1 VILNLRVD
9 HKMADIQSM
18 ENISKDMDELFWKLQ
33 EKYSIGEYIEISTCN
48 RKEYYIKN
56 DYIPEDEELLSH
68 ENQSIII
75 EYGEAAVMHL
85 LRMTSGLESMIV
97 GEDQILGQVKDA
109 KHKAMKNHHCGR
121 GLDTIFTKAIHVGQV
136 VRNKTNINKGSVS
149 IGSAA
154 IDLAEKHI
162 GSLDDKSVLV
172 IGAGKMGK
180 LVAKALAEK
189 DLNAIFVANRTYY
202 VAVEL
207 AEDLGGEA
215 ILFNDLEKYLATADL
230 VISATSAP
238 HAIITKKRLKG
249 IEMDYEN
256 IMMVDIANPRD
267 ISEDVSELGVKLFN
281 IDDLREI
288 ADINTQLRIKEFGE
302 AENIIADEFILLKES
317 FKIMEVDEMLGNL
330 RASMEEIR
338 QRETKKALV
347 KLADVDG
354 SAKILNNLTNS
365 IVNKIFF
372 DISKMLRML
381 QRMKIRK
388 SLQLRNICLIQN
400 NYSNIP
406 LTSIFFT
413 LLAFM
418 A

>member
-1 VILNLRVD
+1 MILNLRVD
-9 HKMADIQSM
+9 HKIADIQSM
-18 ENISKDMDELFWKLQ
+18 ENISKDIDDLFWKLQ
-33 EKYSIGEYIEISTCN
+33 EKYSVNEYVEISTCN

-56 DYIPEDEELLSH
+56 DYISEDDELLSH

-75 EYGEAAVMHL
+75 EYGNSAVMHL

-109 KHKAMKNHHCGR
+109 KHKAIKDHHCGKS
-121 GLDTIFTKAIHVGQV
+121 LDTIFTKAIHVGQV

-154 IDLAEKHI
+154 IDLAEKHM

-172 IGAGKMGK
+172 IGAGKMGR

-189 DLNAIFVANRTYY
+189 DSNAIFVANRTYY

-207 AEDLGGEA
+207 AQDLGGEA

-238 HAIITKKRLKG
+238 HAIITKERLLG
-249 IEMDYEN
+249 IERDHSSL
-256 IMMVDIANPRD
+256 MMVDIANPRD
-267 ISEDVSELGVKLFN
+267 ISEDVCEIGVKLFN

-288 ADINTQLRIKEFGE
+288 ADENTNLRIKEFGQ
-302 AENIIADEFILLKES
+302 AESIIDEEFILLKET
-317 FKIMEVDEMLGNL
+317 FKIMEVEQILASL

-372 DISKMLRML
+372 DISKNVKDAAKDENKEVIAAAEYLFNT
-381 QRMKIRK
+381 K
-388 SLQLRNICLIQN
+388 
-400 NYSNIP
+400 
-406 LTSIFFT
+406 
-413 LLAFM
+413 
-418 A
+418 

>member
-1 VILNLRVD
+1 
-9 HKMADIQSM
+9 M
-18 ENISKDMDELFWKLQ
+18 ENISKDMDDLFQELQ
-33 EKYSIGEYIEISTCN
+33 EKYSIGEYVEISTCN
-48 RKEYYIKN
+48 RKEYYINN
-56 DYIPEDEELLSH
+56 DYISEDDELLSH

-75 EYGEAAVMHL
+75 EYGPSAVMHL

-109 KHKAMKNHHCGR
+109 KHKAVKNHHCGKS
-121 GLDTIFTKAIHVGQV
+121 LDAIFTKAIHVGQV

-162 GSLDDKSVLV
+162 GTLDDKSVLV

-189 DLNAIFVANRTYY
+189 NLNAIFVANRTYY

-207 AEDLGGEA
+207 AKDLGGEA
-215 ILFNDLEKYLATADL
+215 ILFSDLEEYLANADL

-238 HAIITKKRLKG
+238 HPIITKQRLLG
-249 IEMDYEN
+249 IDMNYEDV
-256 IMMVDIANPRD
+256 MMVDIANPRD
-267 ISEDVSELGVKLFN
+267 ISDDVVDLGVKSFN

-288 ADINTQLRIKEFGE
+288 ADENTKLRIKEFGE
-302 AENIIADEFILLKES
+302 AENIINDEFILLKES
-317 FKIMEVDEMLGNL
+317 FKIMEVDDILGNL

-338 QRETKKALV
+338 QRETQKASV
-347 KLADVDG
+347 KLSDVDG

-365 IVNKIFF
+365 IVNKIFY
-372 DISKMLRML
+372 DISKNLKKAAKDENQDIL
-381 QRMKIRK
+381 EAAE
-388 SLQLRNICLIQN
+388 
-400 NYSNIP
+400 Y
-406 LTSIFFT
+406 IFNFNK
-413 LLAFM
+413 
-418 A
+418 

>member
-1 VILNLRVD
+1 MILNLRVD
-9 HKMADIQSM
+9 HKIADIQSM
-18 ENISKDMDELFWKLQ
+18 ETIGKDIDDLFWKLQ

-48 RKEYYIKN
+48 RKEYFINN
-56 DYIPEDEELLSH
+56 DYIEEDDELLSH

-75 EYGEAAVMHL
+75 EYGQSAVMHL

-109 KHKAMKNHHCGR
+109 KHKAEKEHHCGKS
-121 GLDTIFTKAIHVGQV
+121 LDVVFTKAVHVGQV

-154 IDLAEKHI
+154 IDLAEKHL

-172 IGAGKMGK
+172 IGAGKMGR

-189 DLNAIFVANRTYY
+189 DLNAILVANRTYY

-207 AEDLGGEA
+207 AKDLGGEA
-215 ILFNDLEKYLATADL
+215 ILFNELEKYLATADL

-238 HAIITKKRLKG
+238 HAIITKQRLLG
-249 IEMDYEN
+249 IDRDYETLM
-256 IMMVDIANPRD
+256 IVDIANPRD
-267 ISEDVSELGVKLFN
+267 ISDDVYELGVKSFN

-288 ADINTQLRIKEFGE
+288 ADENTNLRIKEFGE
-302 AENIIADEFILLKES
+302 AENIIEEEFILLKES
-317 FKIMEVDEMLGNL
+317 FKIMEVEKILGNL

-338 QRETKKALV
+338 QRETKKAMS
-347 KLADVDG
+347 KLSDVEG
-354 SAKILNNLTNS
+354 SAKIIDNLTNS

-372 DISKMLRML
+372 DISKKVKTAAKDENEDVL
-381 QRMKIRK
+381 QAAEF
-388 SLQLRNICLIQN
+388 
-400 NYSNIP
+400 
-406 LTSIFFT
+406 IFDYN
-413 LLAFM
+413 
-418 A
+418 

>member
-1 VILNLRVD
+1 MILNIRVD
-9 HKMADIQSM
+9 HKIADINSM
-18 ENISKDMDELFWKLQ
+18 EAISKDIDEIFQELQ

-48 RKEYYIKN
+48 RKEYYINN
-56 DYIPEDEELLSH
+56 DYISTDDELLSH

-75 EYGEAAVMHL
+75 EYGESAVMHL

-109 KHKAMKNHHCGR
+109 KYKADKNHHCGKA
-121 GLDTIFTKAIHVGQV
+121 LDAVFTKAIHVGQV

-154 IDLAEKHI
+154 IDLAEKHL

-172 IGAGKMGK
+172 IGAGKMGR

-207 AEDLGGEA
+207 AKDLGGEA

-238 HAIITKKRLKG
+238 HPIITKDRLSD
-249 IEMDYEN
+249 IQRDYDN
-256 IMMVDIANPRD
+256 LMMVDIANPRD
-267 ISEDVSELGVKLFN
+267 ILEDVSEMGVKLFN

-288 ADINTQLRIKEFGE
+288 ADENTRLRIKEFGE
-302 AENIIADEFILLKES
+302 AENIINDEFILLKES
-317 FKIMEVDEMLGNL
+317 FKIMEVDELLGDL

-338 QRETKKALV
+338 QRETQKASV
-347 KLADVDG
+347 KLSNVDG
-354 SAKILNNLTNS
+354 SAKVLDKLTNS

-372 DISKMLRML
+372 DISKNVKKAAKEDNRDV
-381 QRMKIRK
+381 IDAAEY
-388 SLQLRNICLIQN
+388 IFN
-400 NYSNIP
+400 NK
-406 LTSIFFT
+406 
-413 LLAFM
+413 
-418 A
+418 

>member
-1 VILNLRVD
+1 MILNLRVD
-9 HKMADIQSM
+9 HKIADVQSM
-18 ENISKDMDELFWKLQ
+18 ENISKDIDEIFWKLQ
-33 EKYSIGEYIEISTCN
+33 EKYSIGEYIEIATCN
-48 RKEYYIKN
+48 RKEYYIHS
-56 DYIPEDEELLSH
+56 DYIQEDEDLLSH

-75 EYGEAAVMHL
+75 EYGQSAVIHL

-109 KHKAMKNHHCGR
+109 KKAAVKNHHCGKV
-121 GLDTIFTKAIHVGQV
+121 LDTVFTKAIHVGQV

-172 IGAGKMGK
+172 IGAGKMGR

-207 AEDLGGEA
+207 ADDLGGQA
-215 ILFNDLEKYLATADL
+215 ILFNELEKYLAEADL
-230 VISATSAP
+230 IISATSAP
-238 HAIITKKRLKG
+238 HTIIDKKRLLS
-249 IEMDYEN
+249 IDMDYEELM
-256 IMMVDIANPRD
+256 IVDIANPRD
-267 ISEDVSELGVKLFN
+267 ISTDVSDIGVKLFN

-302 AENIIADEFILLKES
+302 AETIIDEEYILLKES
-317 FKIMEVDEMLGNL
+317 FKIMEVEDTLASL
-330 RASMEEIR
+330 RSSMEEIR
-338 QRETKKALV
+338 QSETQKASV

-354 SAKILNNLTNS
+354 SVKILDNLTNS

-372 DISKMLRML
+372 DISK
-381 QRMKIRK
+381 KVKTAAKEENKDIVAA
-388 SLQLRNICLIQN
+388 CE
-400 NYSNIP
+400 Y
-406 LTSIFFT
+406 IFNSE
-413 LLAFM
+413 
-418 A
+418 

>member
-1 VILNLRVD
+1 MILNLRVD
-9 HKMADIQSM
+9 HKIADIQSM
-18 ENISKDMDELFWKLQ
+18 ENISKDIDELFWKLQ
-33 EKYSIGEYIEISTCN
+33 EKYSVNEYVEISTCN

-56 DYIPEDEELLSH
+56 DYISEDDELLSH

-75 EYGEAAVMHL
+75 EYGNSAVMHL

-109 KHKAMKNHHCGR
+109 KHKAIKDHHCGKS
-121 GLDTIFTKAIHVGQV
+121 LDTIFTKAIHVGQV

-154 IDLAEKHI
+154 IDLAEKHM

-172 IGAGKMGK
+172 IGAGKMGR

-207 AEDLGGEA
+207 AQDLGGEA

-238 HAIITKKRLKG
+238 HAIITKERLLG
-249 IEMDYEN
+249 IERDHSSL
-256 IMMVDIANPRD
+256 MMVDIANPRD
-267 ISEDVSELGVKLFN
+267 ISEDVCEIGVKLFN

-288 ADINTQLRIKEFGE
+288 ADENTNLRIKEFGQ
-302 AENIIADEFILLKES
+302 AESIIDEEFILLKET
-317 FKIMEVDEMLGNL
+317 FKIMEVEQILASL

-372 DISKMLRML
+372 DISKNVKDAAKDENKEVIAAAEYLFNT
-381 QRMKIRK
+381 K
-388 SLQLRNICLIQN
+388 
-400 NYSNIP
+400 
-406 LTSIFFT
+406 
-413 LLAFM
+413 
-418 A
+418 

>member
-1 VILNLRVD
+1 MILNLRVD
-9 HKMADIQSM
+9 HKIADIQSM
-18 ENISKDMDELFWKLQ
+18 ENIAKDMDELFLELQ

-48 RKEYYIKN
+48 RKEYYINN
-56 DYIPEDEELLSH
+56 DYISEDDELLSH

-75 EYGEAAVMHL
+75 DYGQSAVMHL

-109 KHKAMKNHHCGR
+109 KNKASKNRHCGR
-121 GLDTIFTKAIHVGQV
+121 SLDAIFTKAIHVGQV

-154 IDLAEKHI
+154 IDLAEKHM

-202 VAVEL
+202 VAVQL

-215 ILFNDLEKYLATADL
+215 ILFNELEKYLATADL

-238 HAIITKKRLKG
+238 HPIINKERLLG
-249 IEMDYEN
+249 IDMDYEN
-256 IMMVDIANPRD
+256 VMMVDIANPRD
-267 ISEDVSELGVKLFN
+267 ISDDVDDLGVKLFN

-288 ADINTQLRIKEFGE
+288 ADENTKLRIREFGE
-302 AENIIADEFILLKES
+302 AENIINDEFILLKES
-317 FKIMEVDEMLGNL
+317 FKIMEVDDILGNL

-338 QRETKKALV
+338 QRETQKASV
-347 KLADVDG
+347 KLSDVDG

-372 DISKMLRML
+372 DISKNLKKAAKDENQDIL
-381 QRMKIRK
+381 EAAE
-388 SLQLRNICLIQN
+388 
-400 NYSNIP
+400 Y
-406 LTSIFFT
+406 IFNFNK
-413 LLAFM
+413 
-418 A
+418 

>member
-1 VILNLRVD
+1 MILNLRVD
-9 HKMADIQSM
+9 HKIADIQSM
-18 ENISKDMDELFWKLQ
+18 ETISKDIDDLFWNLQ

-48 RKEYYIKN
+48 RKEYYIHN
-56 DYIPEDEELLSH
+56 DYIQEDDELLSH
-68 ENQSIII
+68 DNENIII
-75 EYGEAAVMHL
+75 EYGSSAVIHL

-109 KHKAMKNHHCGR
+109 KRKAVKNHHCGKV
-121 GLDTIFTKAIHVGQV
+121 LDAIFTKAIHVGQV

-162 GSLDDKSVLV
+162 GNLDDKSVLV
-172 IGAGKMGK
+172 IGAGKMGR

-207 AEDLGGEA
+207 ADDLGGQA
-215 ILFNDLEKYLATADL
+215 ILFNELEKYLAEADL

-238 HAIITKKRLKG
+238 HILIDKKRLLG
-249 IEMDYEN
+249 IDMDYN
-256 IMMVDIANPRD
+256 NLMIVDIANPRD
-267 ISEDVSELGVKLFN
+267 ISADVSDIGVKLFN

-302 AENIIADEFILLKES
+302 AENIIDEEFNLLKES
-317 FKIMEVDEMLGNL
+317 FKIMEVENTLANL
-330 RASMEEIR
+330 RSSMEEIR
-338 QRETKKALV
+338 QRETKKASV
-347 KLADVDG
+347 KFGDIDG
-354 SAKILNNLTNS
+354 SAKILDNLTNS

-372 DISKMLRML
+372 DISK
-381 QRMKIRK
+381 KVKTAAKEENTDI
-388 SLQLRNICLIQN
+388 IAACE
-400 NYSNIP
+400 Y
-406 LTSIFFT
+406 IFNSD
-413 LLAFM
+413 
-418 A
+418 

>member
-1 VILNLRVD
+1 MILNLRVD
-9 HKMADIQSM
+9 HKIADIQSM
-18 ENISKDMDELFWKLQ
+18 EVISKDIDELFWKLQ

-48 RKEYYIKN
+48 RKEYYINN
-56 DYIPEDEELLSH
+56 DYISEDEGLLSH
-68 ENQSIII
+68 DNQSIII
-75 EYGEAAVMHL
+75 EYGQSAVMHL

-109 KHKAMKNHHCGR
+109 KNKAMKNHHCGKV
-121 GLDTIFTKAIHVGQV
+121 LDAVFTKAIHVGQV

-154 IDLAEKHI
+154 IDLAEKHM

-172 IGAGKMGK
+172 IGAGKMGR

-189 DLNAIFVANRTYY
+189 DLHAIFVANRTYY

-207 AEDLGGEA
+207 AQDLGGEA

-238 HAIITKKRLKG
+238 HAIITKERLLG
-249 IEMDYEN
+249 IDRAYDDLM
-256 IMMVDIANPRD
+256 IVDIANPRD
-267 ISEDVSELGVKLFN
+267 ISDDVVELGVKSFN

-288 ADINTQLRIKEFGE
+288 AEINTNLRIKEFGE
-302 AENIIADEFILLKES
+302 AENIINEEFILLKES

-338 QRETKKALV
+338 QRETQKASV

-354 SAKILNNLTNS
+354 SVKILDNLTNS
-365 IVNKIFF
+365 IVNKIFY
-372 DISKMLRML
+372 DISKNV
-381 QRMKIRK
+381 KKAAKEENEDVIAA
-388 SLQLRNICLIQN
+388 CE
-400 NYSNIP
+400 Y
-406 LTSIFFT
+406 IFNSD
-413 LLAFM
+413 
-418 A
+418 

>member
-1 VILNLRVD
+1 MILNIRVD
-9 HKMADIQSM
+9 HKIADINSM
-18 ENISKDMDELFWKLQ
+18 EAISKDIDEIFQELQ

-48 RKEYYIKN
+48 RKEYYINN
-56 DYIPEDEELLSH
+56 DYISTDDELLSH

-75 EYGEAAVMHL
+75 EYGESAVMHL

-109 KHKAMKNHHCGR
+109 KYKADKNHHCGR
-121 GLDTIFTKAIHVGQV
+121 ALDAVFTKAIHVGQV

-154 IDLAEKHI
+154 IDLAEKHL

-172 IGAGKMGK
+172 IGAGKMGR

-189 DLNAIFVANRTYY
+189 DLNAIFVANRTFY

-207 AEDLGGEA
+207 AKDLGGEA

-238 HAIITKKRLKG
+238 HPIITKDRLSD
-249 IEMDYEN
+249 IPRDYESL
-256 IMMVDIANPRD
+256 MMVDIANPRD
-267 ISEDVSELGVKLFN
+267 ILDDVSEMGVKLFN

-288 ADINTQLRIKEFGE
+288 ADENTRLRIKEFGE
-302 AENIIADEFILLKES
+302 AENIINDEFILLKES
-317 FKIMEVDEMLGNL
+317 FKIMEVDELLGDL

-338 QRETKKALV
+338 QRETQKASV
-347 KLADVDG
+347 KLSNVDG
-354 SAKILNNLTNS
+354 SAKVLDKLTNS

-372 DISKMLRML
+372 DISKNVKKAAKEDNRDV
-381 QRMKIRK
+381 IDAAEY
-388 SLQLRNICLIQN
+388 IFN
-400 NYSNIP
+400 NK
-406 LTSIFFT
+406 
-413 LLAFM
+413 
-418 A
+418 

>member
-1 VILNLRVD
+1 MILNLRVD
-9 HKMADIQSM
+9 HKIADIQSM
-18 ENISKDMDELFWKLQ
+18 ENISKDIDDLFWKLQ
-33 EKYSIGEYIEISTCN
+33 EKYSVNEYVEISTCN

-56 DYIPEDEELLSH
+56 DYISEDDELLSH

-75 EYGEAAVMHL
+75 EYGNSAVMHL

-109 KHKAMKNHHCGR
+109 KHKAIKDHHCGKS
-121 GLDTIFTKAIHVGQV
+121 LDTIFTKAIHVGQV

-154 IDLAEKHI
+154 IDLAEKHM

-172 IGAGKMGK
+172 IGAGKMGR

-207 AEDLGGEA
+207 AQDLGGEA

-238 HAIITKKRLKG
+238 HAIITKERLLG
-249 IEMDYEN
+249 IERDHSSL
-256 IMMVDIANPRD
+256 MMVDIANPRD
-267 ISEDVSELGVKLFN
+267 ISEDVCEIGVKLFN

-288 ADINTQLRIKEFGE
+288 ADENTNLRIKEFGQ
-302 AENIIADEFILLKES
+302 AESIIDEEFILLKET
-317 FKIMEVDEMLGNL
+317 FKIMEVEQILASL

-347 KLADVDG
+347 KLVDVDG

-372 DISKMLRML
+372 DISKNVKDAAKDENKEVIAAAEYLFNT
-381 QRMKIRK
+381 K
-388 SLQLRNICLIQN
+388 
-400 NYSNIP
+400 
-406 LTSIFFT
+406 
-413 LLAFM
+413 
-418 A
+418 

>member
-1 VILNLRVD
+1 MILNLRVD
-9 HKMADIQSM
+9 HKIADIHSM
-18 ENISKDMDELFWKLQ
+18 ENISKDIDDLFWKLQ

-48 RKEYYIKN
+48 RKEYYIHN
-56 DYIPEDEELLSH
+56 DYIPENEKLLSH
-68 ENQSIII
+68 ENQNIVI
-75 EYGEAAVMHL
+75 EYGQSAIMHL

-121 GLDTIFTKAIHVGQV
+121 VLDTVFTKAIHVGQV

-154 IDLAEKHI
+154 IDLAEKHM
-162 GSLDDKSVLV
+162 GSLDEKSVLV

-207 AEDLGGEA
+207 AKDLGGEA
-215 ILFNDLEKYLATADL
+215 ILFNDLEKYLSEADL

-238 HAIITKKRLKG
+238 HSIIDKERLLG
-249 IEMDYEN
+249 IEMTYDDL
-256 IMMVDIANPRD
+256 MMVDIANPRD
-267 ISEDVSELGVKLFN
+267 ISEDVVDLGVKLFN

-302 AENIIADEFILLKES
+302 AENIIDEEFILLKES
-317 FKIMEVDEMLGNL
+317 FKIMEVDGVLGSL

-338 QRETKKALV
+338 QRETQKASV

-354 SAKILNNLTNS
+354 SVKILDNLTNS

-372 DISKMLRML
+372 DISK
-381 QRMKIRK
+381 KVKKAAKEDDVDI
-388 SLQLRNICLIQN
+388 IDAAE
-400 NYSNIP
+400 Y
-406 LTSIFFT
+406 IFKQD
-413 LLAFM
+413 
-418 A
+418 